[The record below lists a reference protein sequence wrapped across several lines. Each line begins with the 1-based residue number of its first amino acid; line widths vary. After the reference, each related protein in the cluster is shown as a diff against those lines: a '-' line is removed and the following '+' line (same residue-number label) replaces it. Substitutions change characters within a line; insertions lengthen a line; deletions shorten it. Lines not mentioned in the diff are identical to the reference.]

1 MSRTVEL
8 MRTSSLKTSRIVPVA
23 AGVLTDASG
32 RVLLARRT
40 SGRDLAGAWEF
51 PGGKIERNET
61 PEQALKRE
69 LKEELGIEVLSA
81 EPLMSVPQ
89 QNAHKN
95 IKLDVFR
102 VTKYSGQPRGLENQA
117 LAWVPNSK
125 LRSYPMPSA
134 DLPVVAALQK
144 PAHYLITPEPTTD
157 TTRFLRELDAAL
169 ASGHRLVQLRA
180 KTWQEKPLKALLT
193 LTVALC
199 KKHKAQ
205 LLINGQL
212 GLAHD
217 FDIGLHLTSAQLM
230 ALQSRPLAARLPVSA
245 SCHDLDQLK
254 HAQQL
259 GLDFVVLGSVNK
271 TASHPEL
278 PAMGWDAWQKLRAE
292 VSLPIFAIGG
302 LGMADVATARQHG
315 AQGVAG
321 IRAFWPN
328 LG

>member
-1 MSRTVEL
+1 MRRSTVPL
-8 MRTSSLKTSRIVPVA
+8 PRVVPVA
-23 AGVLTDASG
+23 AGVLTDATG
-32 RVLLARRT
+32 RVLLARRV

-61 PEQALKRE
+61 AEEALRRE
-69 LKEELGIEVLSA
+69 LKEELGIDVLA
-81 EPLMSVPQ
+81 TEPLMSVPQ
-89 QNAHKN
+89 NTGSKS
-95 IKLDVFR
+95 IKLDVFK
-102 VTKYSGQPRGLENQA
+102 VTKYNGQPRGLENQA
-117 LAWVPNSK
+117 LAWVPNNK
-125 LRSYPMPSA
+125 LRSYPMPPA

-144 PAHYLITPEPTTD
+144 PAHYLVTPEPTTD

-169 ASGHRLVQLRA
+169 SQGYRLVQLRA

-193 LTVALC
+193 LTSALC

-217 FDIGLHLTSAQLM
+217 FDVGLHLPSEQLM

-245 SCHDLDQLK
+245 SCHNLEQLK
-254 HAQQL
+254 HAQAL
-259 GLDFVVLGSVNK
+259 GLDFVVLGSVNA
-271 TASHPEL
+271 TQSHPNVA
-278 PAMGWDAWQKLRAE
+278 PMGWEQWQQLRAE

-302 LGMADVATARQHG
+302 VGPADVAIARQNG

-321 IRAFWPN
+321 IRAFWPR
-328 LG
+328 LA

>member
-1 MSRTVEL
+1 
-8 MRTSSLKTSRIVPVA
+8 
-23 AGVLTDASG
+23 
-32 RVLLARRT
+32 
-40 SGRDLAGAWEF
+40 
-51 PGGKIERNET
+51 
-61 PEQALKRE
+61 
-69 LKEELGIEVLSA
+69 
-81 EPLMSVPQ
+81 
-89 QNAHKN
+89 
-95 IKLDVFR
+95 
-102 VTKYSGQPRGLENQA
+102 

-125 LRSYPMPSA
+125 LRSYPMPPA
-134 DLPVVAALQK
+134 DLPVVAVLQK
-144 PAHYLITPEPTTD
+144 PPHYLITPEPTTD

-169 ASGHRLVQLRA
+169 ASGQRLVQLRA

-217 FDIGLHLTSAQLM
+217 FDVGLHLTSDQLM
-230 ALQSRPLAARLPVSA
+230 ALQSRPMAARLPVAA
-245 SCHDLDQLK
+245 SCHNLEQLR
-254 HAQQL
+254 HAQAL

-271 TASHPEL
+271 TASHPDVS
-278 PAMGWDAWQKLRAE
+278 PMGWKAWQQMRAE

-302 LGMADVATARQHG
+302 LGPQDVAVARQHG

-328 LG
+328 LS

>member
-1 MSRTVEL
+1 
-8 MRTSSLKTSRIVPVA
+8 MRRSSVTTSRIVPVA

-32 RVLLARRT
+32 RVLLARRI

-51 PGGKIERNET
+51 PGGKIERHET
-61 PEQALKRE
+61 AEEALKRE
-69 LKEELGIEVLSA
+69 LKEELGIEVLA
-81 EPLMSVPQ
+81 TEPLMSVPQ
-89 QNAHKN
+89 HTGNKS
-95 IKLDVFR
+95 IKLDVFK
-102 VTKYSGQPRGLENQA
+102 VTKYNGQPRGMENQA
-117 LAWVPNSK
+117 LAWVPNNK
-125 LRSYPMPSA
+125 LTSYPMPPA
-134 DLPVVAALQK
+134 DMPVVAALQK

-169 ASGHRLVQLRA
+169 ATGYRLVQLRA
-180 KTWQEKPLKALLT
+180 KSWQEKPLKALLT
-193 LTVALC
+193 LTSALC

-217 FDIGLHLTSAQLM
+217 FDVGLHLSSEQLM
-230 ALQSRPLAARLPVSA
+230 ALQARPLAARLPVAA
-245 SCHDLDQLK
+245 SCHNLEQLK
-254 HAQQL
+254 HAQAL

-271 TASHPEL
+271 TASHPDVTPL
-278 PAMGWDAWQKLRAE
+278 GWKAWQEMRAE

-302 LGMADVATARQHG
+302 LGPNDVGVARQHG

-321 IRAFWPN
+321 IGAFWPN

>member
-1 MSRTVEL
+1 
-8 MRTSSLKTSRIVPVA
+8 MRKFAHSSPRVVPVA
-23 AGVLTDASG
+23 AGVLTDATG
-32 RVLLARRT
+32 RILLARRT
-40 SGRDLAGAWEF
+40 AGRDMAGAWEF
-51 PGGKIERNET
+51 PGGKIERHESS
-61 PEQALKRE
+61 EQALKRE
-69 LKEELGIEVLSA
+69 LKEELGIEVLA
-81 EPLMSVPQ
+81 TEPLMSVPQ
-89 QNAHKN
+89 NTGDKS
-95 IKLDVFR
+95 IKLDVFK

-117 LAWVPNSK
+117 LAWVPNNK

-169 ASGHRLVQLRA
+169 SQGYRLVQLRA

-193 LTVALC
+193 LASALC

-217 FDIGLHLTSAQLM
+217 FDVGLHLTSEQM
-230 ALQSRPLAARLPVSA
+230 MGLQARPLAARLPVSA
-245 SCHDLDQLK
+245 SCHNLEQLK
-254 HAQQL
+254 HAQAL
-259 GLDFVVLGSVNK
+259 GLDFVLLGSVNK
-271 TASHPEL
+271 TKSHPNIE
-278 PAMGWDAWQKLRAE
+278 PMGWDAWQDLRAE

-302 LGMADVATARQHG
+302 LSPNDVGIARQHG

-321 IRAFWPN
+321 ISAFWPK

>member
-1 MSRTVEL
+1 MDIIARFFTSLTTCAAICALAWSAAHASTAIQSVSPQSRV
-8 MRTSSLKTSRIVPVA
+8 
-23 AGVLTDASG
+23 
-32 RVLLARRT
+32 
-40 SGRDLAGAWEF
+40 
-51 PGGKIERNET
+51 
-61 PEQALKRE
+61 
-69 LKEELGIEVLSA
+69 ELGIDVLA
-81 EPLMSVPQ
+81 TEPLMSVPQ
-89 QNAHKN
+89 HTGSKS
-95 IKLDVFR
+95 IMLDVFK
-102 VTKYSGQPRGLENQA
+102 VTKYTGQPRGLENQA

-125 LRSYPMPSA
+125 LRSYPMPPA
-134 DLPVVAALQK
+134 DLPVVAVLQK
-144 PAHYLITPEPTTD
+144 PPHYLITPEPTTD

-169 ASGHRLVQLRA
+169 ASGQRLVQLRA

-217 FDIGLHLTSAQLM
+217 FDVGLHLTSEQLM
-230 ALQSRPLAARLPVSA
+230 ALQSRPLAARLPVAA
-245 SCHDLDQLK
+245 SCHNLQQLK
-254 HAQQL
+254 HAQAL

-271 TASHPEL
+271 TASHPEVA
-278 PAMGWDAWQKLRAE
+278 PMGWTAWQEMRAE

-302 LGMADVATARQHG
+302 LGPQDVAAARQHG

-328 LG
+328 LA

>member
-1 MSRTVEL
+1 
-8 MRTSSLKTSRIVPVA
+8 MRRSSVTTTRIVPVA

-32 RVLLARRT
+32 RVLLARRI

-51 PGGKIERNET
+51 PGGKIERHET
-61 PEQALKRE
+61 AEEALKRE
-69 LKEELGIEVLSA
+69 LKEELGIEVLA
-81 EPLMSVPQ
+81 TEPLMSVPQ
-89 QNAHKN
+89 HTGNKS
-95 IKLDVFR
+95 IKLDVFK
-102 VTKYSGQPRGLENQA
+102 VTKYTGQPRGMENQA
-117 LAWVPNSK
+117 LAWVPNNK
-125 LRSYPMPSA
+125 LTSYPMPPA
-134 DLPVVAALQK
+134 DMPVVAALQK

-169 ASGHRLVQLRA
+169 ANGYRLVQLRA
-180 KTWQEKPLKALLT
+180 KSWQEKPLKALLT
-193 LTVALC
+193 LTSALC

-217 FDIGLHLTSAQLM
+217 FDVGLHLSSEQLM
-230 ALQSRPLAARLPVSA
+230 ALQARPLAARLPVAA
-245 SCHDLDQLK
+245 SCHNLEQLK
-254 HAQQL
+254 HAQAL

-271 TASHPEL
+271 TASHPDVTPL
-278 PAMGWDAWQKLRAE
+278 GWKAWQEMRAE

-302 LGMADVATARQHG
+302 LGPNDVGVARQHG

-321 IRAFWPN
+321 IGAFWPN

>member
-1 MSRTVEL
+1 
-8 MRTSSLKTSRIVPVA
+8 MRTSPLKTSRIVPVA

-69 LKEELGIEVLSA
+69 LKEELGIDVLAA
-81 EPLMSVPQ
+81 EPLMSIPQ
-89 QNAHKN
+89 HNASKS

-102 VTKYSGQPRGLENQA
+102 VTKYTGQPRGLEKQA
-117 LAWVPNSK
+117 LAWVPNNK
-125 LRSYPMPSA
+125 LGSYPMPSA

-169 ASGHRLVQLRA
+169 ASGYRLVQLRA
-180 KTWQEKPLKALLT
+180 KSWQEKPLKALLT

-245 SCHDLDQLK
+245 SCHNLEQLQ
-254 HAQQL
+254 HAQSL

-271 TASHPEL
+271 TASHPDIA
-278 PAMGWDAWQKLRAE
+278 PMGWDAWQKLRAE

-302 LGMADVATARQHG
+302 LGLADVAIARQHG

-321 IRAFWPN
+321 IRAFWPS

>member
-1 MSRTVEL
+1 MIRRAVTPRV
-8 MRTSSLKTSRIVPVA
+8 VPVA

-32 RVLLARRT
+32 RVLLARRI

-61 PEQALKRE
+61 PEEALRRE
-69 LKEELGIEVLSA
+69 LKEELGIDVLA
-81 EPLMSVPQ
+81 TEPLMSVPQ
-89 QNAHKN
+89 HTGSKS
-95 IKLDVFR
+95 IMLDVFK

-125 LRSYPMPSA
+125 LRSYPMPPA
-134 DLPVVAALQK
+134 DLPVVAVLQK
-144 PAHYLITPEPTTD
+144 PPHYLITPEPTTD

-169 ASGHRLVQLRA
+169 ASGQRLVQLRA

-217 FDIGLHLTSAQLM
+217 FDVGLHLTSEQLM
-230 ALQSRPLAARLPVSA
+230 ALQSRPLAARLPVAA
-245 SCHDLDQLK
+245 SCHNLEQLK
-254 HAQQL
+254 HAQAL

-271 TASHPEL
+271 TTSHPDVA
-278 PAMGWDAWQKLRAE
+278 PMGWKAWQEMRAE

-302 LGMADVATARQHG
+302 LGPQDVATARQHG

-328 LG
+328 LA